1 MFTRS
6 PTGEPKKLEPL
17 KSNSGPSLNAV
28 PQQPQQRRAAPSE
41 PGAKS
46 VIGNDLKIIGQGL
59 KIISQGT
66 LQVDG
71 EVEGDVGG
79 SEVIIGEKGKVTGT
93 VAAERVIVRGQISGV
108 IRGVTVTLQSSS
120 RVEGDIHHMSLAIE
134 GVRRPLPSPG
144 GCVRAQPQS
153 RDRQAQLSRR
163 VRQAGCKSGPGGN
176 QACRLAAPARLDPG
190 QPGPH
195 VLRCGTPRSHRKGP
209 LMHSPVEIH
218 FHGIEKSEAIEERV
232 REKVSKLEK
241 HFSRM
246 THCRVVLEAPHAAR
260 KNPRSSRSRSR
271 SACRAGSRSWCATS
285 ARAATPTRSCRSR
298 FATRSRQR
306 CARWM
311 TSAPR

>member
-17 KSNSGPSLNAV
+17 KSNSGPSLNTP
-28 PQQPQQRRAAPSE
+28 PQAQSQPQRRPVAAE
-41 PGAKS
+41 AGAKS

-134 GVRRPLPSPG
+134 QGAEFDGRCRRP
-144 GCVRAQPQS
+144 A
-153 RDRQAQLSRR
+153 DA
-163 VRQAGCKSGPGGN
+163 
-176 QACRLAAPARLDPG
+176 
-190 QPGPH
+190 
-195 VLRCGTPRSHRKGP
+195 
-209 LMHSPVEIH
+209 
-218 FHGIEKSEAIEERV
+218 SELNLN
-232 REKVSKLEK
+232 LETGK
-241 HFSRM
+241 
-246 THCRVVLEAPHAAR
+246 P
-260 KNPRSSRSRSR
+260 N
-271 SACRAGSRSWCATS
+271 
-285 ARAATPTRSCRSR
+285 
-298 FATRSRQR
+298 
-306 CARWM
+306 
-311 TSAPR
+311 